1 MAMLNLE
8 QLATFRLVIARGSFS
23 AAAEQLGLS
32 QPAVSQ
38 QVRQLEH
45 FFQSRLVERSG
56 RGVKATAAGQ
66 SLLAH
71 SEQIDDAIAAAC
83 QAVASHA
90 QEISG
95 TITLGTGAT
104 ACIHLLPPLLQ
115 RLHQTYPLL
124 NIVVTTGNTRQVVS
138 AVEDN
143 RLDIGLVTLPAQ
155 GKNVALTPLI
165 QDEMVAIF
173 AAHNGAPLAE
183 ADASYLQHLPMIVF
197 ESGSSTRELIDQW
210 FTLAGERINP
220 IMALGN
226 IEAIKQMVRAGLGY
240 SIVPRM
246 SVSAA
251 AQQAGLT
258 VCSLQPPLNRTLG
271 TVMRQDKPLTRGMLK
286 LLAALS
292 EPQPKE
298 LNSSCLSLIR

>member
-71 SEQIDDAIAAAC
+71 SEPIDAAIAAAC

-95 TITLGTGAT
+95 TITIGTGAT

-115 RLHQTYPLL
+115 QLHQDYPLL
-124 NIVVTTGNTRQVVS
+124 NIVVTTGSTRQVVS
-138 AVEDN
+138 AVEEQ
-143 RLDIGLVTLPAQ
+143 RLDLGLVTLPAS
-155 GKNVALTPLI
+155 GKNVAITPLI

-173 AAHNGAPLAE
+173 AAHN
-183 ADASYLQHLPMIVF
+183 ADALTEPAASNLQHLPMIVF

-210 FTLAGERINP
+210 FALAGERITP

-226 IEAIKQMVRAGLGY
+226 IEAIKQMVKAGLGY

-246 SVSAA
+246 SVSSA
-251 AQQAGLT
+251 AQRAGLV
-258 VCSLQPPLNRTLG
+258 VCSLQPPLIRTLG
-271 TVMRQDKPLTRGMLK
+271 TVMRQDKPLTRGMIK
-286 LLAALS
+286 LLAALGDT
-292 EPQPKE
+292 Q
-298 LNSSCLSLIR
+298 

>member
-23 AAAEQLGLS
+23 AAAEQLGVS

-38 QVRQLEH
+38 QVRQLEN

-71 SEQIDDAIAAAC
+71 SEQIDAAIAAAC

-115 RLHQTYPLL
+115 RLHQEYPLL
-124 NIVVTTGNTRQVVS
+124 NIGVTTGSTRQVVS
-138 AVEDN
+138 AVEEQ
-143 RLDIGLVTLPAQ
+143 RLDIGLVTLPAS
-155 GKNVALTPLI
+155 GKNVAITPLI

-173 AAHNGAPLAE
+173 AAHN
-183 ADASYLQHLPMIVF
+183 ADSLTEPAASNLQHLPMIVF

-210 FTLAGERINP
+210 FALAGERITP

-226 IEAIKQMVRAGLGY
+226 IEAIKQMVKAGLGY

-246 SVSAA
+246 SVSSA
-251 AQQAGLT
+251 AQCAGLA
-258 VCSLQPPLNRTLG
+258 VCSLQPPLIRTLG
-271 TVMRQDKPLTRGMLK
+271 TVMRQDKPLTRGMVK
-286 LLAALS
+286 LLAALGDT
-292 EPQPKE
+292 Q
-298 LNSSCLSLIR
+298 